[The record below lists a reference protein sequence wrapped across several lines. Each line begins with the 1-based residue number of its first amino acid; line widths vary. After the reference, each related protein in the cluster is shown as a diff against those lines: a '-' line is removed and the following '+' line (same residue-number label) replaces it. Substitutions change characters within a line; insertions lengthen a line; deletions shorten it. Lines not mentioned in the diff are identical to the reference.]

1 MKLNRFSFAVF
12 ATFIGGCEAHPTPM
26 VEDASKDAEPTTGGQ
41 CSTTS
46 DCDAR
51 HFCGF
56 ERTLGCA
63 ATGVCVV
70 VPSSQ
75 ASCGYAPVCDCDGK
89 SWGSAC
95 PQNGY
100 DSIRIAHMGECDD
113 GGVDAAADAQADR

>member
-1 MKLNRFSFAVF
+1 
-12 ATFIGGCEAHPTPM
+12 M
-26 VEDASKDAEPTTGGQ
+26 VEDASADAEPSAEGR

-46 DCDAR
+46 DCDAQ

-56 ERTLGCA
+56 QRVLGCA
-63 ATGVCVV
+63 AIGVCVL
-70 VPSSQ
+70 VPPSQ

-89 SWGSAC
+89 TWGSAC

-100 DSIRIAHMGECDD
+100 EYIRIAHMGECED